1 MLTTR
6 IAPSFPACTV
16 TILPSG
22 HCNDGILSS
31 FITTRSPTKTV
42 FCFLVHFDRLCISCR
57 YSWLHLFQKIP
68 SDLCPGVNAER
79 SRGLEVMGV
88 RGREFNIASMSI
100 ATVFNS
106 SYVKS
111 AVDTV
116 RINKCFADFTAASHS
131 LQK

>member
-1 MLTTR
+1 
-6 IAPSFPACTV
+6 
-16 TILPSG
+16 
-22 HCNDGILSS
+22 
-31 FITTRSPTKTV
+31 
-42 FCFLVHFDRLCISCR
+42 
-57 YSWLHLFQKIP
+57 
-68 SDLCPGVNAER
+68 
-79 SRGLEVMGV
+79 MGV

-131 LQK
+131 LQKWGARGGSK